1 MGCCFLLLGRAE
13 VAGQR
18 ESLVKVVEGGSGS
31 WVLANVAG
39 PTIAPTPKGG
49 SVSVIRRLLQDRKNT
64 NAHWILGEWGY
75 FCGGQAVNLSQC
87 HE

>member
-1 MGCCFLLLGRAE
+1 M
-13 VAGQR
+13 
-18 ESLVKVVEGGSGS
+18 VKVVEGRSAGS

-39 PTIAPTPKGG
+39 PAIAPTPRGG
-49 SVSVIRRLLQDRKNT
+49 SVSVIRRVVAIQKNT
-64 NAHWILGEWGY
+64 NAHRILGEWGY